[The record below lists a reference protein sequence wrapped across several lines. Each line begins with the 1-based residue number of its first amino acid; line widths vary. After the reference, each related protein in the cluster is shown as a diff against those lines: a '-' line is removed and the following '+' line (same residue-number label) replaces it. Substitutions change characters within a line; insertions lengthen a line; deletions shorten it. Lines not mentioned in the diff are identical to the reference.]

1 MANTQTG
8 GGRTSNKSFRDAT
21 FRGRPTAQFR
31 TFMSFSLRAATLAA
45 FALTAIAAAM
55 ASDASLAGA
64 ASASVDSVPAAIR
77 APQDAPLSTSSSDNS
92 PGPGFTF
99 GAPGEIVQPLASD
112 AKPVQATAAE
122 TADAVSAPS
131 SLASLVSQQ
140 GAPEDLS
147 DQMQCLAG
155 AVYFESKGESLA
167 GQLAVARVIINRVKS
182 GRFADSLCGV
192 VYQPGQFSFVRGRAM
207 PAIATAGRAWKE
219 AVAISQIA
227 ITDSWNSLAEG
238 ALFFHARR
246 VSPSWGKAK
255 VALID
260 NHIFYR

>member
-1 MANTQTG
+1 
-8 GGRTSNKSFRDAT
+8 
-21 FRGRPTAQFR
+21 
-31 TFMSFSLRAATLAA
+31 MSFPLRVATLAA

-64 ASASVDSVPAAIR
+64 AGASVDSIPAVIR
-77 APQDAPLSTSSSDNS
+77 APQDAPLPDSSSTNS
-92 PGPGFTF
+92 STGKPGVTF
-99 GAPGEIVQPLASD
+99 AAPGEVVQPLASD
-112 AKPVQATAAE
+112 VKPAQAAQIEPAITA
-122 TADAVSAPS
+122 VPPS
-131 SLASLVSQQ
+131 SLSALVTEQ
-140 GAPEDLS
+140 GAPEELS

-207 PAIATAGRAWKE
+207 PAIATAGRAWRE

-227 ITDSWNSLAEG
+227 IADSWNSLAEG
-238 ALFFHARR
+238 ALFFHARH
-246 VSPSWGKAK
+246 VSPSWGRAK